1 MTSNTD
7 LDYGRMRDDEL
18 EQLGALIGQALFFP
32 AEDMRSWILQLGA
45 RHFRV
50 VRRNG
55 RPIAGLGLIPMGHW
69 FGGASVRTAGVTA
82 VGVAPEHRG
91 SGVGLFMMRRALEE
105 LQAAGTPLSSLY
117 RATDAFYRRA
127 GYERASTRTIYEIS
141 PAAIGIRD
149 YALDVV
155 PIGLEHEPELR
166 RLYADRGRVSSGQ
179 IDRHEFTWVMLHHHE
194 KRNPYRYLVTRG
206 GRAEGYVAFA
216 QAGRDDPIVVTDI
229 CAGTPEAGRRLWTLL
244 ADHRT
249 MVEKIRWSG
258 APNDGLAFLL
268 PEQSYTVH
276 RRLNLMLRIVDVA
289 KALAA
294 RGYPADRIRER
305 VDWALAA
312 VGIAALRNDAPH
324 RLSGG
329 QRQRLAVAGV
339 LALRPQVLVADEI
352 TAMLDP
358 LSRAALVAL
367 LHDLHRTYGLTI
379 IHVTHLLEEIVQ
391 ADRVVALDAGQV
403 ALAGPPATIFA
414 DLARLQQLRLNIPE
428 PIALAARLRA
438 AGVAISPAALT
449 VEAIADELARLRRKR

>member
-1 MTSNTD
+1 MPDQPIITIENVHFT
-7 LDYGRMRDDEL
+7 YPAQVGRFHSSPPVPALRGVSLNVAQGEYL
-18 EQLGALIGQALFFP
+18 ALLG
-32 AEDMRSWILQLGA
+32 
-45 RHFRV
+45 H
-50 VRRNG
+50 N
-55 RPIAGLGLIPMGHW
+55 
-69 FGGASVRTAGVTA
+69 
-82 VGVAPEHRG
+82 G
-91 SGVGLFMMRRALEE
+91 SGKSTLARMCNAL
-105 LQAAGTPLSSLY
+105 L
-117 RATDAFYRRA
+117 
-127 GYERASTRTIYEIS
+127 
-141 PAAIGIRD
+141 
-149 YALDVV
+149 V
-155 PIGLEHEPELR
+155 PE
-166 RLYADRGRVSSGQ
+166 RGRV
-179 IDRHEFTWVMLHHHE
+179 
-194 KRNPYRYLVTRG
+194 LV
-206 GRAEGYVAFA
+206 
-216 QAGRDDPIVVTDI
+216 AGRDTADAAGPAAARDVV
-229 CAGTPEAGRRLWTLL
+229 G
-244 ADHRT
+244 
-249 MVEKIRWSG
+249 MVFQNPDNQIIATRVE
-258 APNDGLAFLL
+258 D
-268 PEQSYTVH
+268 
-276 RRLNLMLRIVDVA
+276 DVA
-289 KALAA
+289 WALAA

-438 AGVAISPAALT
+438 AGVPISPAALT